1 MNRFAS
7 VLAAGTIALGTV
19 IVPTSLAPIASVAV
33 AQEAVKVFDLGVFA
47 GTGVPG
53 TAPASII
60 YDQDW
65 RDAFLKKVKDARGKY
80 WDQNIV
86 FVEDAAIYGKTGKST
101 HLQEA
106 AKNLGLNS
114 KEDYVNAIS
123 WDSNLERSAIQRAF
137 EQTYTGL
144 SHLRPNGVDWLT
156 PANFQKE
163 GPLNGVNEPQAENL
177 AWPNTTD
184 PDDALDIAFKQWI
197 DDEEQNLKDNGGE
210 MFGSKMASHIYNFL
224 DPANKSMGGALVGS
238 YMAWMGSPRSATAL
252 KGSLPSGNVVL
263 PLSLPMPKEG
273 GTTPSTNIPSNPTVG
288 STGAAAYQLPAG
300 KGEAGTNSP
309 GTTDATYAG
318 TFSSDNPNVIA
329 IAPDGTWEVKKE
341 GTANISFTSAP
352 NEEGQRT
359 ILTAPVQ
366 ANTGTPTKGSTTPVT
381 APTAPT
387 HPELAGY
394 KSQEDTQQPGG
405 TDPGQQQP
413 GGTDPG
419 QQQPGK
425 TDPNNQ
431 QQPDGNQDQ
440 DNGSSMEP
448 GAIAGLVVGILA
460 LLALI
465 GIGAN
470 WQMIAPMLG
479 M

>member
-1 MNRFAS
+1 M
-7 VLAAGTIALGTV
+7 
-19 IVPTSLAPIASVAV
+19 
-33 AQEAVKVFDLGVFA
+33 
-47 GTGVPG
+47 
-53 TAPASII
+53 
-60 YDQDW
+60 
-65 RDAFLKKVKDARGKY
+65 
-80 WDQNIV
+80 
-86 FVEDAAIYGKTGKST
+86 ST

-106 AKNLGLNS
+106 AKNLGLNT
-114 KEDYVNAIS
+114 KDAYVNAIS
-123 WDSNLERSAIQRAF
+123 WDPNLERSAIQRAF

-144 SHLRPNGVDWLT
+144 SHLRPNGINWLT
-156 PANFQKE
+156 QENFQTQ
-163 GPLNGVNEPQAENL
+163 GPLNGVNNPQAENL
-177 AWPNTTD
+177 AAPQTD
-184 PDDALDIAFKQWI
+184 KPTDALNIAIKQWI
-197 DDEEQNLKDNGGE
+197 DDEAKNLITNGG
-210 MFGSKMASHIYNFL
+210 KMSGTDPKVMSSHIYNFL

-238 YMAWMGSPRSATAL
+238 YMAWMGSPRSATEL

-300 KGEAGTNSP
+300 KGEAGTNSS

-318 TFSSDNPNVIA
+318 TFSSDNPDVIA
-329 IAPDGTWEVKKE
+329 IEPDGTWEVKKE

-366 ANTGTPTKGSTTPVT
+366 ANTGTPTKGSTTPLT

-394 KSQEDTQQPGG
+394 KSQENT
-405 TDPGQQQP
+405 QQP

-440 DNGSSMEP
+440 SNGSSMEP